1 MLRYLLDTD
10 TVIYVIKKRPIEV
23 LKRFNEQASR
33 MAISSITLSELI
45 YGAHKSER
53 VSQNLEAVEEFVS
66 HLVVLPYEER
76 AAVHCGE
83 IRAQLEK
90 KGKSIGMYDTQIAA
104 HARSQGLTLV
114 TNNKREFARVPGL
127 TFESWV

>member
-10 TVIYVIKKRPIEV
+10 TVIYVIKKRPIGA
-23 LKRFNEQASR
+23 LKRFNDQASR

-53 VSQNLEAVEEFVS
+53 VTQNLEAVEEFAS

-83 IRAQLEK
+83 IRAHLEK
-90 KGKSIGMYDTQIAA
+90 RGKPIGLYDTQIAA
-104 HARSQGLTLV
+104 HARSQGMTLV
-114 TNNKREFARVPGL
+114 TNNKREFSRVPGL
-127 TFESWV
+127 TIESWV